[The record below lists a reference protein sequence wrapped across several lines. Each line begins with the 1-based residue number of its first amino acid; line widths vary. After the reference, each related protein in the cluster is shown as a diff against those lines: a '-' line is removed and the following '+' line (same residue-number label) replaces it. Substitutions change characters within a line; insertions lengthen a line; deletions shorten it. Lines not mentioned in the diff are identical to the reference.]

1 MKNNNS
7 KKNIRIE
14 LDEIESNNEYKKTDY
29 IDLNNISCDDS
40 VKMYFNEIIKY
51 DLLSDEEEYKYSK
64 NIHIADELD
73 ITKKSIVQGCI
84 KIDLNLTNLFLSF
97 SNISCYDQ
105 ILRILLDFYKHCNNV
120 GDKKVY
126 NILKKYDKKAIE
138 KGRSLNYEEVSN
150 LIDID
155 SDNIKY
161 LNGIELITQIKKF
174 LLYKNSYDKMFYCNL
189 RLVVS
194 VAKKF
199 KTRNDF
205 LDNINEGNLGLMK
218 AIDMYNPNLGY
229 KFSTYAVWWI
239 KQKIAHAIHES

>member
-1 MKNNNS
+1 MKNKNS
-7 KKNIRIE
+7 KKEIRIE

-105 ILRILLDFYKHCNNV
+105 ILRILLDFYKHCNNN
-120 GDKKVY
+120 GDKNVY
-126 NILKKYDKKAIE
+126 SILKKYDKKTIE

-150 LIDID
+150 LIDIV
-155 SDNIKY
+155 SDNI
-161 LNGIELITQIKKF
+161 
-174 LLYKNSYDKMFYCNL
+174 
-189 RLVVS
+189 
-194 VAKKF
+194 
-199 KTRNDF
+199 
-205 LDNINEGNLGLMK
+205 
-218 AIDMYNPNLGY
+218 
-229 KFSTYAVWWI
+229 
-239 KQKIAHAIHES
+239 